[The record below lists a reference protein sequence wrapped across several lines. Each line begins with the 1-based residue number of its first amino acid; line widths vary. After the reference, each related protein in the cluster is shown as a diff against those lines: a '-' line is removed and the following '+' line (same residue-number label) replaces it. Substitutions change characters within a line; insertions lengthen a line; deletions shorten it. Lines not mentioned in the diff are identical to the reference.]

1 MNTRVIE
8 VSVKAFRANIAHY
21 LTMLERKEAGGI
33 LLKKRGKTLAMVI
46 ASAWDK
52 GDGLGRNDH

>member
-1 MNTRVIE
+1 M
-8 VSVKAFRANIAHY
+8 KAFRANIAHY